1 MRIGLLGPPHSG
13 KSTIFNS
20 VAGYKSVT
28 SNFPGKTVEYTKTR
42 VNFRGVY
49 FELIDLP
56 GTYSLTSFDLA
67 ELEARN
73 YILSGNVD
81 VVINVVD
88 ASLLSRGLELTLQL
102 LELEIPSVLVLNMI
116 DDARRKG
123 ICIYKEKLEKILGI
137 PVIETIAV
145 KGVGLENVFKTAIE
159 TGRKGIKPVPLKYRK
174 DVENVIQS
182 LYDILPKELETLSL
196 PKRFLTIKLLEKD
209 NYIID
214 KVLDIVPDFKKE
226 IERHQKILEETHGKP
241 SDLVMAGER
250 HALSMDIFEKIV
262 DVKKPSTDLV
272 DKMDNI
278 VLNKYLGYP
287 ILALVLYLY
296 FNFIFRVG
304 VFLEEPIMNFFDK
317 IDAFL
322 MARLGHSLWASVIE
336 GIIQGFSGGIG
347 IVIPYLVPF
356 LLGLSFLEDVGYLP
370 RVAFLMDTF
379 MHKIG
384 LHGKA
389 IIPFILGYGCNVPA
403 IMATRILKEPRDR
416 FITGFLATFVP
427 CSAKITIIY
436 GLVAYFVSPTA
447 ALFIF
452 LFNILVIAFIG
463 KILNKFLPFSSPG
476 MILEI
481 PKYHLPS
488 LKVVFA
494 KTWLRMKDFIYIA
507 WPLLIIGSL
516 VLSLFQ
522 HYKLDLLINKLLHPI
537 TVWILGLPEFVG
549 TTLIFGILRK
559 ELSMIMLIQAAGTN
573 ELSKVMTHAQIFIFT
588 IFVVFYIPCIATIAV
603 LHREFG
609 FKRAIIITLSTILV
623 ATFLGFLFRLWFLI
637 F

>member
-1 MRIGLLGPPHSG
+1 MRIALLGQPNSG

-42 VNFRGVY
+42 VNFRGTY
-49 FELIDLP
+49 FELVDLP

-102 LELEIPSVLVLNMI
+102 LELEIPSILVLNMI
-116 DDARRKG
+116 DDAKRKG
-123 ICIYKEKLEKILGI
+123 IYIYKERLEKILEI
-137 PVIETIAV
+137 PVVETIAV
-145 KGVGLENVFKTAIE
+145 KGVGLESVFKAAIE
-159 TGRKGIKPVPLKYRK
+159 MGKNKKRPTPLKYRK
-174 DVENVIQS
+174 DVESVIQD
-182 LYDILPKELETLSL
+182 LYKILPGELETLNL

-214 KVLDIVPDFKKE
+214 KVLSIVPDFKKE
-226 IERHQKILEETHGKP
+226 IERHQRILEETHGKP
-241 SDLVMAGER
+241 SDLVIAGER
-250 HALSMDIFEKIV
+250 HALSMDIFEKV
-262 DVKKPSTDLV
+262 ADVKKPSTDLV
-272 DKMDNI
+272 DKIDNI

-287 ILALVLYLY
+287 ILALVLYFY
-296 FNFIFRVG
+296 FNFIFKVG
-304 VFLEEPIMNFFDK
+304 VFLEEPITNFFDK

-322 MARLGHSLWASVIE
+322 LARLGHSLWASVIE

-370 RVAFLMDTF
+370 RVAFLMDAF
-379 MHKIG
+379 MHRIG

-403 IMATRILKEPRDR
+403 IMATRILEEPRDR

-427 CSAKITIIY
+427 CSARITIIY
-436 GLVAYFVSPTA
+436 GLVAYFISPTA

-452 LFNILVIAFIG
+452 FFNILVIALIG

-488 LKVVFA
+488 LKVVLA

-522 HYKLDLLINKLLHPI
+522 YYKLDLLINKLLHPI

-559 ELSMIMLIQAAGTN
+559 ELSMIMLIQAAGTDK
-573 ELSKVMTHAQIFIFT
+573 LSQVMTHAQIFIFT
-588 IFVVFYIPCIATIAV
+588 IFVVFYVPCIATIAV

-609 FKRAIIITLSTILV
+609 FKKAAIITFSTILV